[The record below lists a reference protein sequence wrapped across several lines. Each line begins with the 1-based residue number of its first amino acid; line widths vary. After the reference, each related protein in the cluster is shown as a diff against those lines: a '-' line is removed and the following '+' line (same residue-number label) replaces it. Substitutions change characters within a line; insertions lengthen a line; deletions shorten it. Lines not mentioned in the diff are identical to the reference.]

1 MAVFGEYQQFAR
13 DFMSSEGL
21 DEVDPIAA
29 MRAAAGAESEGG
41 PPLFSKE
48 FFEAQRAVVIEETVP
63 VYAAGLGN
71 PGPGMDRLHPNGTL
85 AMAVVGTVKHARK
98 PVVSG
103 TRGSVPVER

>member
-21 DEVDPIAA
+21 VEVDPIAA

-48 FFEAQRAVVIEETVP
+48 FFEAQMEVVIEEKVH

-71 PGPGMDRLHPNGTL
+71 PGPWMVRLHAHGTNG
-85 AMAVVGTVKHARK
+85 MAGVGKGKPDRK
-98 PVVSG
+98 C
-103 TRGSVPVER
+103 TNIN